1 MEFENLEAIID
12 FAIDREREAAEF
24 YQTISDDEE
33 DFSGSKQ
40 MFAEFAAE
48 EKKHE
53 KILLEFK
60 SEGISKSLQEY
71 QLKWITD
78 IKRSNYLVDLSYEK
92 GMPYNEI
99 LLLAMKREENALKLY
114 NDFLEQADTEESKK
128 LFKVLCQ
135 EEAKHK
141 LALETM
147 YDDYMAKMP
156 AVVSNNCRRFHFLK
170 TALTILLKRMTES
183 WLTHDLTVSDSR
195 CNRRE
200 DHPISSPEPYRSNI
214 F

>member
-1 MEFENLEAIID
+1 MEFESLEAIID
-12 FAIDREREAAEF
+12 FAIEKEREAAEF
-24 YQTISDDEE
+24 YQQISDDEE
-33 DFSGSKQ
+33 DFSGSKK

-99 LLLAMKREENALKLY
+99 LLLAMKREEKALKLY
-114 NDFLEQADTEESKK
+114 NDFLDQAETDEGKK

-147 YDDYMAKMP
+147 YDDYMASMG
-156 AVVSNNCRRFHFLK
+156 
-170 TALTILLKRMTES
+170 
-183 WLTHDLTVSDSR
+183 D
-195 CNRRE
+195 
-200 DHPISSPEPYRSNI
+200 
-214 F
+214 